1 MRKGSLLLLLASLG
15 LTLLF
20 QSCRNDEYLTA
31 PPPVPNQSFVEEFDT
46 VSSALARGW
55 QLMNASVPLGGGVWQ
70 QGGGIPPWFAP
81 YSSSGTYAGFIGA
94 DYTSTSAD
102 QGIISNWLISPA
114 VTLQNGDKIV
124 FYTKGWVIPASAT
137 DSTDYANRL
146 QVCINTTSTEVSI
159 GKGLDAGN
167 FNNVLLD
174 INPNYFEYHTDPTL
188 NSPQAYPGNWTRFE
202 ATVFGLNGPTKGR
215 FAFRYFVENG
225 GYNGLATGVAIDK
238 VQYQSVSH

>member
-1 MRKGSLLLLLASLG
+1 MRKGSLLLLLASFG
-15 LTLLF
+15 LTFLL
-20 QSCRNDEYLTA
+20 QSCRNDEYLTT
-31 PPPVPNQSFVEEFDT
+31 PPPVPNQSFSEEFDT

-55 QLMNASVPLGGGVWQ
+55 QLANTSVPLGGGVWQ

-114 VTLQNGDKIV
+114 LTLQNGDKIV
-124 FYTKGWVIPASAT
+124 FYTKGWVLPASAT

-146 QVCINTTSTEVSI
+146 QVCINTTGTDVVI

-167 FNNVLLD
+167 FNTVLLD
-174 INPNYFEYHTDPTL
+174 INPNYIEYHTDPAL
-188 NSPQAYPGNWTRFE
+188 YSPQAYPGSWTRFE

-238 VQYQSVSH
+238 VSYQSVSH

>member
-1 MRKGSLLLLLASLG
+1 MRKGPLSLLLACIG
-15 LTLLF
+15 FAVVF
-20 QSCRNDEYLTA
+20 QSCRNDEYLTT
-31 PPPVPNQSFVEEFDT
+31 PPPVPNQSFSEEFDT

-55 QLMNASVPLGGGVWQ
+55 QLSNMSVPLGSGIWQ
-70 QGGGIPPWFAP
+70 QGGGVPPWFAP

-102 QGIISNWLISPA
+102 QGTISNWLISPA
-114 VTLQNGDKIV
+114 VTMQNGDKIT
-124 FYTKGWVIPASAT
+124 FYAKGWVIPASTT

-146 QVCINTTSTEVSI
+146 QVCINTSGTDITI

-174 INPNYFEYHTDPTL
+174 INPNYIEYHTSAALYDAT
-188 NSPQAYPGNWTRFE
+188 AFPGNWTRFQ

-215 FAFRYFVENG
+215 FAFRYLVENG
-225 GYNGLATGVAIDK
+225 GSNGLGTGIAIDK

>member
-1 MRKGSLLLLLASLG
+1 MRKGSLLLLLASFG
-15 LTLLF
+15 LTFLL
-20 QSCRNDEYLTA
+20 QSCRNDEYLTV
-31 PPPVPNQSFVEEFDT
+31 PPPVPNQSFSEEFDT

-55 QLMNASVPLGGGVWQ
+55 QLANTSVPLGSGIWQ

-81 YSSSGTYAGFIGA
+81 YSSAGTYAGFIGA

-102 QGIISNWLISPA
+102 QGVISNWLISPA
-114 VTLQNGDKIV
+114 LTLQNGDKIV

-146 QVCINTTSTEVSI
+146 QVSINTTSTDIVV
-159 GKGLDAGN
+159 GKGLDVGN
-167 FNNVLLD
+167 FNTVLLD
-174 INPNYFEYHTDPTL
+174 INPNYIEYHTDPAL
-188 NSPQAYPGNWTRFE
+188 YSAQAYPGNWTRFE

-238 VQYQSVSH
+238 VSYQSASH